1 MRAWDGRSGRVSWKR
16 RGAVVA
22 LVALLMPVM
31 VGMLAVGV
39 DFAVVTTARAQMQ
52 TACDAAALAGAKSL
66 ANEERLRSTVS
77 MVTQIAAAQ
86 GNALLLATAN
96 RVLGSS
102 PVLKFQTG
110 TAEGADVVVG
120 YLHPDDTT
128 STRPDPTAPPTWYN
142 SVQVIGRRDP
152 AHGGLVPGFFSG
164 FFGSPG
170 FSIQL
175 SATATAHPY
184 SIKGFRPTG
193 SARARILPIVMQ
205 RTTYLGMITGLTGDM
220 YSYNT
225 YTGTVTSGSDGVKES
240 VVYPVQAG
248 LAGNWGTINF
258 GTNNNS
264 TSTLGDQIRNGVTE
278 AQMKAEFPATG
289 TLSLDQFSDGIYF
302 HTFRGDPGIS
312 AGIKDDLM
320 SIIGKPVTIP
330 LYDLSGGNGNNA
342 WYRVVDFAVVRI
354 VAVNFK
360 GNPKYVIVQPAL
372 TTDPTAIPGDPQ
384 PGGWSQGGLVRLF
397 LSR

>member
-164 FFGSPG
+164 FFWV
-170 FSIQL
+170 
-175 SATATAHPY
+175 
-184 SIKGFRPTG
+184 
-193 SARARILPIVMQ
+193 ARVFDPAFGNR
-205 RTTYLGMITGLTGDM
+205 
-220 YSYNT
+220 
-225 YTGTVTSGSDGVKES
+225 DGAS
-240 VVYPVQAG
+240 V
-248 LAGNWGTINF
+248 
-258 GTNNNS
+258 
-264 TSTLGDQIRNGVTE
+264 
-278 AQMKAEFPATG
+278 
-289 TLSLDQFSDGIYF
+289 LDQRIPADGI
-302 HTFRGDPGIS
+302 GPGADS
-312 AGIKDDLM
+312 ADRHAE
-320 SIIGKPVTIP
+320 
-330 LYDLSGGNGNNA
+330 NNVP
-342 WYRVVDFAVVRI
+342 RHDNRI
-354 VAVNFK
+354 N
-360 GNPKYVIVQPAL
+360 
-372 TTDPTAIPGDPQ
+372 
-384 PGGWSQGGLVRLF
+384 R
-397 LSR
+397 